1 MKDNPESEHTTAGFL
16 SRLLLFVRHP
26 TRDWSELGISMPA
39 KTPEVLEERQ
49 EQEQCER
56 ARRNH
61 FIRKIEFARIRKTIQ
76 SRKKQPQPPLVGNT
90 DFRPSM
96 LGPELGT
103 ASHMARQQRA
113 GTLQKIDAIEKK
125 LAQQWWQTDHL
136 PEHEQIG
143 DVSPSSA
150 VTRPATIEATWD
162 AAGTAP
168 LVEPAPHFTPLG
180 RWLRKELLQL
190 EHQPLLALWQERAL
204 RRQQDAAHGADSKD
218 IGMYESD
225 LEEAA
230 ILFASDRMAETESLL
245 LDIVRKQPIG
255 SEIQPLQ
262 PYLDVWLTLFD
273 LYRATGN
280 HEGFDTMSIE
290 FASLFG
296 RTAPVW
302 FSIPELLGQERAS
315 TVSNVRPFSWLSPPD
330 LSAQSLATATVLKNR
345 ACAPYQLNWSKLLT
359 VQEDALLSLTELVTE
374 LAQQSGEVVFI
385 GGEHLLAL
393 VREHTQV
400 GQSDV
405 HRGWWSLLLAILFLM
420 GDQNAFDEAALD
432 FTITYEESPPSWV
445 APKASYTDTTE
456 TLPDLLA
463 EEALESRTGRQ
474 SQLQGVIENDAER
487 VLNQAVARLERGASM
502 TIECGQLIRIDFP
515 AAGSVLN
522 WAIQQ
527 HEQGRNVVFHHP
539 HRLIAIFFNI
549 LGIHEYA
556 TIVLRKK

>member
-1 MKDNPESEHTTAGFL
+1 MKDNPESEQTTPGFL

-26 TRDWSELGISMPA
+26 TRDWNDLGTSRPA
-39 KTPEVLEERQ
+39 KAPQALEARQ

-56 ARRNH
+56 ARRNN
-61 FIRKIEFARIRKTIQ
+61 FIRKTEFARIRKIIQ
-76 SRKKQPQPPLVGNT
+76 SRKKQPQAPLMANT
-90 DFRPSM
+90 DFRASM
-96 LGPELGT
+96 LGPEPGT
-103 ASHMARQQRA
+103 ASHMARQQRV

-136 PEHEQIG
+136 PEHEQVG
-143 DVSPSSA
+143 DAPPAMA
-150 VTRPATIEATWD
+150 VARPTTIEAAWD

-168 LVEPAPHFTPLG
+168 LGAPAPHFTPLG

-190 EHQPLLALWQERAL
+190 EHQPLLALWQERVL
-204 RRQQDAAHGADSKD
+204 RRQQNTAHGADSKD
-218 IGMYESD
+218 ICMYESD

-315 TVSNVRPFSWLSPPD
+315 TASNVRPFSWLSPPD
-330 LSAQSLATATVLKNR
+330 LSVQSLATARTLKNR
-345 ACAPYQLNWSKLLT
+345 ACAPYQLNWSKLLA
-359 VQEDALLSLTELVTE
+359 VQEDALVSLAEMVTE
-374 LAQQSGEVVFI
+374 LAQQPGEVVFI

-400 GQSDV
+400 GQPDT

-420 GDQNAFDEAALD
+420 GDQGAFDEAALD

-445 APKASYTDTTE
+445 APRASYTDTTE

-463 EEALESRTGRQ
+463 EDALEPRTGRQ
-474 SQLQGVIENDAER
+474 SQLQGVIENDAEQA
-487 VLNQAVARLERGASM
+487 LNQAVSRLEAGASAI
-502 TIECGQLIRIDFP
+502 IECGHLIRIDFP

-527 HEQGRNVVFHHP
+527 CEQGRNVVFHHP
-539 HRLIAIFFNI
+539 HHLIAIFFNI